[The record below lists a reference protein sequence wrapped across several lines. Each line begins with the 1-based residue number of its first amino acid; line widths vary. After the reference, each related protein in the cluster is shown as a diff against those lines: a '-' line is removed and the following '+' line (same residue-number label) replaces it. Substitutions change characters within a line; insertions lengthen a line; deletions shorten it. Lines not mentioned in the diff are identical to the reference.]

1 MSGLTVGERII
12 LYVGRYQKHKDS
24 FDVPFDVSQDGIA
37 GSLGISRAHAA
48 IELKKLR
55 ECGDVEEKLA
65 HIKRGRNKRKVYF
78 LSATGE
84 ARSNKILQYA
94 ESEGIDLGPLLDIR
108 RSKGKDLY
116 ASLSPENKEIMAGAS
131 VFRKP
136 FRREALPES
145 SALFLPMD
153 RRGMVDM
160 PPELAEEIESLPAR
174 DERRR
179 HHSRA
184 ADYWLA
190 EGDYPERLHHLI
202 EAGRTKEAEML
213 VASKSQTLLA
223 IGGEDLLE
231 SVSKIESPS
240 DRYAGKI
247 RAVQGELARTAGD
260 HDYCTSVCDEMVS
273 SADQTER
280 AVGFEIRGR
289 LLRDQGLLD
298 DSLEAFDQAA
308 AEGQQQCSV
317 CLERADTLVGMGKG
331 KDALLSIGEVLQNP
345 SLDPDSLDRSYF
357 LAGKAHLLCNEPAEA
372 LKYLSK
378 GVAIAKAKDKSKW
391 YSALSEAYAA
401 SGMAEKAKEYELKAN
416 PPKKWGEA

>member
-1 MSGLTVGERII
+1 MSGLTVGERIV

-84 ARSNKILQYA
+84 VRAEKILQYA
-94 ESEGIDLGPLLDIR
+94 NAEGIDLGPLLDIR

-116 ASLSPENKEIMAGAS
+116 ASLSPENKEIVAGAS

-153 RRGMVDM
+153 RRGMVDI
-160 PPELAEEIESLPAR
+160 PPELAEEIESLLGR
-174 DERRR
+174 EDRRR

-184 ADYWLA
+184 ADYWLS

-202 EAGRTKEAEML
+202 EAGRMKEAEML
-213 VASKSQTLLA
+213 VASRSQSLLA
-223 IGGEDLLE
+223 AGGDDLLE

-240 DRYAGKI
+240 DRYAA
-247 RAVQGELARTAGD
+247 RVREAQGELARRAGD
-260 HDYCTSVCDEMVS
+260 HDYCSSVCEEMVS
-273 SADQTER
+273 SSEQAER
-280 AVGFEIRGR
+280 AIGFEIKGR
-289 LLRDQGLLD
+289 MLRDQGRLD
-298 DSLEAFDQAA
+298 DSLASFDLAGT
-308 AEGQQQCSV
+308 EGGQRGSV
-317 CLERADTLVGMGKG
+317 CLEKAETLIGMGKG
-331 KDALLSIGEVLQNP
+331 REALVNLDEVLQNP
-345 SLDPDSLDRSYF
+345 ALDPESLDRSYF
-357 LAGKAHLLCNEPAEA
+357 LAGKAHLMCMEPSEA
-372 LKYLSK
+372 LRYLSK
-378 GVAIAKAKDKSKW
+378 GVAITKAEDKHQW

-401 SGMAEKAKEYELKAN
+401 SGMAEKAKEYEAKAN

>member
-55 ECGDVEEKLA
+55 ESGEVEEKLA

-78 LSATGE
+78 LTASGE
-84 ARSNKILQYA
+84 ERAAKILQFA
-94 ESEGIDLGPLLDIR
+94 QSEGIDLGPLLDIR
-108 RSKGKDLY
+108 RSRGKDLY

-160 PPELAEEIESLPAR
+160 PPELADEVESLLKR
-174 DERRR
+174 EERRR

-190 EGDYPERLHHLI
+190 EGDYQERLYHLI
-202 EAGRTKEAEML
+202 EAGRAKEAEML
-213 VASKSQTLLA
+213 IASKSQTLLS

-231 SVSKIESPS
+231 SASKIESPS
-240 DRYAGKI
+240 ERYAPKV
-247 RAVQGELARTAGD
+247 RSVQGELARMAGD
-260 HDYCTSVCDEMVS
+260 HDYCESVCEEMVS
-273 SADQTER
+273 SSDRTER
-280 AVGFEIRGR
+280 AIGFEIRGR
-289 LLRDQGLLD
+289 MLRDQGKLE
-298 DSLEAFDQAA
+298 DSLVAFDQASA
-308 AEGQQQCSV
+308 QGGSDWSVGLDKAE
-317 CLERADTLVGMGKG
+317 TLIGMGNG
-331 KDALLSIGEVLQNP
+331 VEAIACLDGILQNP
-345 SLDPDSLDRSYF
+345 TLDPESLDRSYF
-357 LAGKAHLLCNEPAEA
+357 LAGRAHLLCGQPAEA
-372 LKYLSK
+372 LRFLSK
-378 GVAIAKAKDKSKW
+378 GVAITKVKDKRQW
-391 YSALSEAYAA
+391 YAALSEAYSA
-401 SGMAEKAKEYELKAN
+401 SGMADKAKEYGALAN
-416 PPKKWGEA
+416 PPKKWGQN